1 MPARAFSFA
10 RGAGRTV
17 GSCASGEPG
26 GQNRKGDIM
35 STSRDSDSSHPLEQ
49 VTGEKDVHPEEEEQR
64 ADGADPGAADTSAER
79 EQR

>member
-1 MPARAFSFA
+1 
-10 RGAGRTV
+10 
-17 GSCASGEPG
+17 
-26 GQNRKGDIM
+26 M